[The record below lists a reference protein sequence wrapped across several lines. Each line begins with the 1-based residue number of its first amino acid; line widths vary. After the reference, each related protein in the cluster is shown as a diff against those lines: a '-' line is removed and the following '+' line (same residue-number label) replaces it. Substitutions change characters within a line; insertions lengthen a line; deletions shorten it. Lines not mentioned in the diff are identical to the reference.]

1 MERLMGLLSNLK
13 KELSAVVR
21 IANERD
27 LFLALEAENILDS
40 AILSTLAS
48 LERKESRW
56 GFWHSRG
63 DYPAR
68 NDENWLHHIDIKQNT
83 NTGAPNLLPR
93 PVRRLNEMEDH
104 DVSIVLNSSN
114 NIQMIAKCLLR
125 NCEKDASWITF
136 GCSFSCR
143 SSCD

>member
-1 MERLMGLLSNLK
+1 VTVRDFEFKARRYINEYLTPPKNCYKMERLMGLLSNLK

-93 PVRRLNEMEDH
+93 PVRRLNEIGG
-104 DVSIVLNSSN
+104 S
-114 NIQMIAKCLLR
+114 
-125 NCEKDASWITF
+125 
-136 GCSFSCR
+136 
-143 SSCD
+143 